1 MALLLPPSAGLRR
14 VFRVAPPRQD
24 HADLSHR
31 RKPRACCPSWPWSCL
46 NVVQIS
52 KADFC
57 MLIALS
63 GSSLGKVSVPFV
75 LIPCCHDHPSLSCL
89 PSGPPAALR
98 RLAGVL
104 DALLRLCVPA
114 VAAPLNGRA
123 HGAEQRPGLA
133 NSSERGP
140 TGPNVSLGVEEGRGG
155 WDLKQ
160 PARLPHRF
168 RRVRRPVLEAHFPHK
183 HAHQLGVRASQ
194 TATGALEVAYSCRR
208 A

>member
-1 MALLLPPSAGLRR
+1 MVVFEVSNAMALLLPPSAGLRR

-75 LIPCCHDHPSLSCL
+75 LIPCCHDHPSLSCPQGPQL
-89 PSGPPAALR
+89 RSSGWQ
-98 RLAGVL
+98 V
-104 DALLRLCVPA
+104 CW
-114 VAAPLNGRA
+114 
-123 HGAEQRPGLA
+123 
-133 NSSERGP
+133 
-140 TGPNVSLGVEEGRGG
+140 T
-155 WDLKQ
+155 
-160 PARLPHRF
+160 
-168 RRVRRPVLEAHFPHK
+168 
-183 HAHQLGVRASQ
+183 
-194 TATGALEVAYSCRR
+194 CC
-208 A
+208 